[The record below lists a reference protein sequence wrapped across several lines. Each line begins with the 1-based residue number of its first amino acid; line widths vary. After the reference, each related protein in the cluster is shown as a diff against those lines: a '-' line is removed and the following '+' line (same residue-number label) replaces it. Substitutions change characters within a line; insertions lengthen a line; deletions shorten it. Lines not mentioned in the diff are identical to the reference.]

1 MLKTNYDDLSSMRE
15 GDTKPRRKLSAGVIA
30 VICLLTLII
39 IAVAILIIYNLLSNV
54 ELEEKQSEAPAVTE
68 GAEQDIQTP
77 VVPEAI
83 ASPADAPAA
92 SSGEAP
98 DFSQSTSASSLA
110 NAAKPVSYDAAVQY
124 HDYVM
129 QAGDTLESV
138 AAGNNITI
146 QTLISINQ
154 IKNLSAA
161 MEGTKL
167 RIPDRNGRLYTVEEG
182 DMLSSI
188 TKKFNLSMGWKTLQE
203 INNLKAETI
212 FVGQQIFIP
221 DETTVQSISHAA
233 SGIDFKSPLRGGKT
247 TGYYGQSVVDPVS
260 KSTIYLEGVLIG
272 ASDGAVV
279 AASSSGTVMD
289 VAYST
294 GNMAGFFVRIS
305 HDGGYSSYYYFLDQ
319 DSIKVS
325 VSDKVDPGDPLGT
338 ISASSSPFG
347 TPALYFKIEQNG
359 IMLDPNQWFE
369 N

>member
-15 GDTKPRRKLSAGVIA
+15 GNTKPRRKLSAGVIA

-54 ELEEKQSEAPAVTE
+54 ELEEMQSEAPVVAEET
-68 GAEQDIQTP
+68 EQDIQTP
-77 VVPEAI
+77 VVPETI

-92 SSGEAP
+92 SAQAP

-110 NAAKPVSYDAAVQY
+110 HAAKPVSYDDAVQY

-129 QAGDTLESV
+129 QPGETLESV
-138 AAGNNITI
+138 AAKNNITI

-325 VSDKVDPGDPLGT
+325 VSDKVDPGDPLG
-338 ISASSSPFG
+338 IVSASSSPFG
-347 TPALYFKIEQNG
+347 TPVLYFKIEQNG